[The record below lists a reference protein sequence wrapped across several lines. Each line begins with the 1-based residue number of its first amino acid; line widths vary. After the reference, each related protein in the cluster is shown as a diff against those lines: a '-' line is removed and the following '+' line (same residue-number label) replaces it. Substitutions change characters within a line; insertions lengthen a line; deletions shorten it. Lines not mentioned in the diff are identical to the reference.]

1 MGQFIG
7 SHKVD
12 GYNTEEELDKEHPHL
27 LHFFGGEYQYG
38 HKRYV
43 SMLGNATIFIIK
55 ALEII
60 METGGS
66 ITSTLGEV
74 RMWKVKNYNCAC
86 ESVNLTNACRS
97 FVKDHEDRRDGRLT

>member
-7 SHKVD
+7 TNKPD
-12 GYNTEEELDKEHPHL
+12 GYNTEEEIDREHTNL
-27 LHFFGGEYQYG
+27 LYFFGGEYQSG

-43 SMLGNATIFIIK
+43 SMLGNATIFIMK

-66 ITSTLGEV
+66 ITSTPGEV
-74 RMWKVKNYNCAC
+74 RVWKVKNHDCSC
-86 ESVNLTNACRS
+86 ESTNLTNACRS
-97 FVKDHEDRRDGRLT
+97 FVKDHEDRQAGILS